1 MQSFYSEI
9 KAFYVTVR
17 SELGDK
23 SIQYFVDH
31 GEDLDFIPGEIRS
44 C

>member
-1 MQSFYSEI
+1 M
-9 KAFYVTVR
+9 AFYVTVR
-17 SELGDK
+17 GEFGDK

-31 GEDLDFIPGEIRS
+31 GEDLDFISGEIRS